1 MKPHQIKGLLII
13 ILGIAMLLFGSYMF
27 SYQGKSLNPDI
38 SKLGMYSFFLWLPTI
53 IVGIIIIVKRQ

>member
-1 MKPHQIKGLLII
+1 LLII